1 MVSAIREVR
10 TRNIRNVH
18 PGIHESLAPLSRRSC
33 RWISGWH
40 APTVSNRFRANCLP
54 ANSMDPRAPVYKRTA
69 RRTGDQM
76 DACDV
81 LIVGAG
87 PAGSSCAW
95 KLRDSGLTVVILDR
109 QTFPRDKVC
118 GGWIT
123 PPVVDE
129 LAIDLEEYSRGHVL
143 QDIQGF
149 RTSRMGSREVE
160 TDYGRP
166 ISYGIRRCEFD
177 DFLLKRCRARIH
189 QGVPLASL
197 EPSGDRWIVN
207 GQFNAHMVVGVGGHF
222 CPIARLRG
230 ANARQE
236 VSIAAQEMEFEM
248 SETQREQC
256 SIRPEIPELYFCP
269 DMKGYGWCVRKKN
282 FLNMGLGRLDP
293 HGLPNHLVAFS
304 AFLKKAR
311 KIAFDLP
318 AKMVGHSYLLY
329 GHAKRNVAS
338 DGVLL
343 IGDAA
348 GLAYLQ
354 SGEGIRPA
362 SESGLVGAKAI
373 LGAGGVNSPAL
384 SEKYRFLLAQRFG
397 KVQQEWAF
405 SIGSHLPTGLVRS
418 RGAIRFPNTGFSRR
432 VALRPWCVHCP
443 EP

>member
-1 MVSAIREVR
+1 MEV
-10 TRNIRNVH
+10 
-18 PGIHESLAPLSRRSC
+18 
-33 RWISGWH
+33 
-40 APTVSNRFRANCLP
+40 
-54 ANSMDPRAPVYKRTA
+54 
-69 RRTGDQM
+69 
-76 DACDV
+76 CDV

-95 KLRDSGLTVVILDR
+95 KLRDSGLRVVILDR

-129 LAIDLEEYSRGHVL
+129 LQIDLEEYSRSNVL

-149 RTSRMGSREVE
+149 RTSRMGSWEVE

-177 DFLLKRCRARIH
+177 DFLVKRCRARIH
-189 QGVPLASL
+189 QGVALASL
-197 EPSGDRWIVN
+197 EQSGDHWIVN
-207 GQFNAHMVVGVGGHF
+207 GQFRARLVIGAGGHF
-222 CPIARLRG
+222 CPVARLRG

-236 VSIAAQEMEFEM
+236 VSVAAQEMEFEM
-248 SETQREQC
+248 SEAQRDQC

-269 DMKGYGWCVRKKN
+269 DMKGYGWCVRKRN
-282 FLNMGLGRLDP
+282 FLNIGLGRVDP
-293 HGLPNHLVAFS
+293 HALPNHLAALS
-304 AFLKKAR
+304 AFLKKAK

-329 GHAKRNVAS
+329 GHAKRNVAA

-348 GLAYLQ
+348 GLAYPQ

-362 SESGLVGAKAI
+362 IESGLLAAKAI
-373 LGAGGVNSPAL
+373 LGADGVNSPAL
-384 SEKYRFLLAQRFG
+384 SETYRSLLAQRFG

-405 SIGSHLPTGLVRS
+405 NIGRHLPTRLVSSLARILLAS
-418 RGAIRFPNTGFSRR
+418 QWFSRR
-432 VALRPWCVHCP
+432 VILDRWFLHRDEPALVC
-443 EP
+443 